1 MRNEGASDVS
11 EASRADEELWQEVA
25 QQPAVLAGLEARQE
39 ELETLGRSVFG
50 GRPSLVVLV
59 ARGTS
64 DNAAIYARYLL
75 EVLCEIPVS
84 LAAPSVYTLYGRT
97 PRLDGAVV
105 LACSQSG
112 ASPDLVE
119 VVRRTRAAGA
129 RTLALVN
136 RVDSPLAAAA
146 DHVVDIGA
154 GEEKSVAATKSFTAQ
169 LMALAGLVLG
179 AATGDE
185 AEAVRTSFGRVA
197 AAAAGALERR
207 DEVEAWA
214 RGHAGW
220 RTMYVVGRG
229 LVFPVAL
236 EIALKMKEMAGV
248 VAEGYSAADVRHGP
262 IALSGPDLPFLVAGG
277 SGPAARDLVELARA
291 ARAGGSPVTALTDS
305 DGLARAADEALR
317 FPALPEMLSAV
328 PLAVLGQMAAY
339 FLALGRGLHPG
350 TPAAIRK
357 VTRTL

>member
-1 MRNEGASDVS
+1 MTDTLDA
-11 EASRADEELWQEVA
+11 ARADDLLWREIA
-25 QQPAVLAGLEARQE
+25 EQPAVLAGLAARQG
-39 ELETLGRSVFG
+39 ELQDLGRRLFG
-50 GRPSLVVLV
+50 ARPPLVVLV

-64 DNAAIYARYLL
+64 DNAAMYARYLL

-97 PRLDGAVV
+97 PRMAGAVV
-105 LACSQSG
+105 VACSQSG

-129 RTLALVN
+129 RTVALVN
-136 RVDSPLAAAA
+136 QVDSPLAAAA
-146 DHVVDIGA
+146 EDVVDIGA
-154 GEEKSVAATKSFTAQ
+154 GEERSVAATKSFTAQ
-169 LMALAGLVLG
+169 LMALAGLILG
-179 AATGDE
+179 GSDG
-185 AEAVRTSFGRVA
+185 AEAMAARSAFGQVAGA
-197 AAAAGALERR
+197 AAAAIGERAA
-207 DEVEAWA
+207 VEAWA
-214 RGHAGW
+214 HRHRDW

-229 LVFPVAL
+229 LAFPVAL

-277 SGPAARDLVELARA
+277 SGPAAADLEDLGRA
-291 ARAGGSPVTALTDS
+291 ARAGHSPVTALTDS
-305 DGLARAADEALR
+305 AALAKSADEALVY
-317 FPALPEMLSAV
+317 PALPEVLSAV

-339 FLALGRGLHPG
+339 FLARARGLHPG
-350 TPAAIRK
+350 MPAAIHK

>member
-1 MRNEGASDVS
+1 MIDIAAAALADQLLWREIAEQPDVLS
-11 EASRADEELWQEVA
+11 GIA
-25 QQPAVLAGLEARQE
+25 ARQG
-39 ELETLGRSVFG
+39 ELGDLGRSLFEP
-50 GRPSLVVLV
+50 RPPLVVLV

-64 DNAAIYARYLL
+64 DNAAMYARYLL

-97 PRLDGAVV
+97 PRLSGAVV
-105 LACSQSG
+105 VACSQSG

-136 RVDSPLAAAA
+136 RTDSPLAAAA

-169 LMALAGLVLG
+169 LMVLAGLVLG
-179 AATGDE
+179 AAAGPQ
-185 AEAVRTSFGRVA
+185 AAAANKAFGHVA
-197 AAAAGALERR
+197 GAAAGALERR
-207 DEVEAWA
+207 DEVAAWA
-214 RGHAGW
+214 EGRAAL

-236 EIALKMKEMAGV
+236 EIALKMKEMASI

-262 IALSGPDLPFLVAGG
+262 IALSGPELPFLVAGG
-277 SGPAARDLVELARA
+277 TGPAAGDLADLARA
-291 ARAGGSPVTALTDS
+291 ARAGGSPVTALTD
-305 DGLARAADEALR
+305 DDRLAAAADDALR
-317 FPALPEMLSAV
+317 YPALPEALSAV

-339 FLALGRGLHPG
+339 FLALGRGAHPG
-350 TPAAIRK
+350 MPAAIHK